1 MTSHSHAISKS
12 PPTTDTHGQQKGRSV
27 SDIQFPL
34 RRPSRRQRKNPR
46 PASEAFYC
54 SWGKHRTFKH
64 RDLKEEYEHGT
75 ICMKCQI
82 DIMGNLEKF
91 VAMPEMSEAMYREA
105 RRRTELA
112 KQEVLQEN
120 RRLKADPDST
130 GYVYYMRIN
139 GQIKIGYTAN
149 LRQRSRNYPPG
160 TELVATEPG
169 TLELERRRHT
179 QFSRDLARG
188 REWFRE
194 SEQLTTHMRE
204 LVGTHGVPDAL
215 MYRYRK
221 HEGAKT
227 L

>member
-1 MTSHSHAISKS
+1 MSEPEEI
-12 PPTTDTHGQQKGRSV
+12 R
-27 SDIQFPL
+27 FPL
-34 RRPSRRQRKNPR
+34 RPPSRRQRKGPR
-46 PASEAFYC
+46 PASQALYC

-64 RDLKEEYEHGT
+64 PDLKEEYDNGS
-75 ICMKCQI
+75 ICMHCQI
-82 DIMGNLEKF
+82 DIMTNLEKF

-105 RRRTELA
+105 RKRTEIA
-112 KQEVLQEN
+112 KQQVKQEN
-120 RRLKADPDST
+120 RRIATDPDST

-160 TELVATEPG
+160 TELLAIEPG
-169 TLELERRRHT
+169 TLELEKKRHG
-179 QFSRDLARG
+179 QFVRDLARG

-194 SEQLTTHMRE
+194 SDALAEHIAKLAE
-204 LVGTHGVPDAL
+204 KHGVPESV
-215 MYRYRK
+215 MYHYRK